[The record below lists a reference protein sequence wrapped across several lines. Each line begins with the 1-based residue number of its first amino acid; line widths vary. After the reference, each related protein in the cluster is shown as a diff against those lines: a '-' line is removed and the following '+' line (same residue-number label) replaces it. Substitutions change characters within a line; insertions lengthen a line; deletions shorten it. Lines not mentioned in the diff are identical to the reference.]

1 MNNQIVIGALAGL
14 VLGVIEFF
22 LFGESSVYL
31 YIVLPVILGA
41 VIGFAGTQTLK
52 INNYLLGAL
61 VGALFFIILAASK
74 GGGLEGYVDEIITG
88 AVTGLAIAFIIPF
101 LNKQLN
107 K

>member
-22 LFGESSVYL
+22 LFGAGSMYL

-52 INNYLLGAL
+52 INYYLLGAL
-61 VGALFFIILAASK
+61 VGALFFIILGASS
-74 GGGLEGYVDEIITG
+74 GGTLADYADEIITG
-88 AVTGLAIAFIIPF
+88 AVTGLALAFIIQF
-101 LNKQLN
+101 LNKQLS